1 MRMKII
7 VWIGVLLAFVIPPS
21 FGQTPD
27 APWSF
32 GMGVN
37 FVDLAAPQ
45 FKVATQLRNANW
57 EGPSSGLPIHIEMGR
72 RINPSLNVNLSYS
85 MVKIEDIS
93 KYGPATP
100 LEKYNLNISDPYY
113 WGLFGQLQYSFA
125 NGYLLKEDALLDPY
139 ISMGLGTSRI
149 SGLDHLSTIMSTGLD
164 MRSGNIGFNAEIGYA
179 YMSDREDYIRFKM
192 GFKVF
197 IGKKKTTPEIPEE
210 PAEEPL
216 TQEEI
221 AEENQ
226 EEEDQKKNEGI
237 NITINIGTMGGQPY
251 VQASYPSEN
260 GEVQTIESGQAQSQ
274 QTENP
279 QQKPPSQTTK
289 PLEEQSI
296 EELFD
301 EVEDKQTDN
310 NNQQPENDSEISITP
325 APASF
330 PFPKGKRIHFD
341 IDKYEIK
348 PRSFPYLNEV
358 AKRLKE
364 NPTYLVR
371 ISGHTDDSYTREHNY
386 ELSENRAFA
395 VQQYLIE
402 QGVNPSQILPPKGY
416 GEEHPEFPNDSDT
429 NRSLNRR
436 TELKLIKI

>member
-1 MRMKII
+1 MKKI
-7 VWIGVLLAFVIPPS
+7 VWIIVLLAFVIPSS
-21 FGQTPD
+21 FGQTAD

-45 FKVATQLRNANW
+45 FKVATQFRNANW

-93 KYGPATP
+93 KYGSGTRF
-100 LEKYNLNISDPYY
+100 ERYNLNITDPYY

-125 NGYLLKEDALLDPY
+125 NGYILKEDALLDPY
-139 ISMGLGTSRI
+139 ISMGLGTSRV

-197 IGKKKTTPEIPEE
+197 IGKKKATPETPEVPE
-210 PAEEPL
+210 QP
-216 TQEEI
+216 QEI
-221 AEENQ
+221 ADEMQ
-226 EEEDQKKNEGI
+226 EEEDQKKNDGI

-260 GEVQTIESGQAQSQ
+260 GEVQTIENGQNPAQPNNAQ
-274 QTENP
+274 QTT
-279 QQKPPSQTTK
+279 PSQNTK

-310 NNQQPENDSEISITP
+310 NNQPPDDDSEISITP
-325 APASF
+325 TPASF

-402 QGVNPSQILPPKGY
+402 QGVNPAQILPPKGY